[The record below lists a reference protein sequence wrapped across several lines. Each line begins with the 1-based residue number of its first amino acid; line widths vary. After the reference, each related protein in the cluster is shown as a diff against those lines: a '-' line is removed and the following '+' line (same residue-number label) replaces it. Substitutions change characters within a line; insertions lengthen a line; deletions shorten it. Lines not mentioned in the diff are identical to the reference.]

1 MPATRPST
9 FNTPQASTPQ
19 AASLEAALVQPVR
32 VSITNLR
39 TLETKE
45 VLANPRELEIAV
57 DVEWTEQK
65 VPGLSHVPL
74 QYENTGNVGFPL
86 ELYLSE
92 YQYSKEVVDDWRN
105 FLWAFA
111 YPDYDAS
118 DILEGAP
125 ARMMIVWPNVLS
137 LTCVLRSIRMKHVS
151 FALDG
156 RATRSIATIQTNE
169 IRDVRIG
176 ASDVRAQGVRRA
188 QATSAGST
196 PTSGAPST
204 PTGGSEIA

>member
-1 MPATRPST
+1 MPAARPST
-9 FNTPQASTPQ
+9 FNTPQSSTPQ
-19 AASLEAALVQPVR
+19 SASLEAALVKPVR
-32 VSITNLR
+32 VAITNLR
-39 TLETKE
+39 TFETKE
-45 VLANPRELEIAV
+45 VLANPRELEVVV

-65 VPGLSHVPL
+65 IPGLSHTVL
-74 QYENTGNVGFPL
+74 QYENTGNVGFPM

-92 YQYSKEVVDDWRN
+92 YQYSKEIVEDWRN

-111 YPDYDAS
+111 YADYDAS

-137 LTCVLRSIRMKHVS
+137 LTCVLRRISMKHVS

-156 RATRSIATIQTNE
+156 RATRSIATIQTME

-176 ASDVRAQGVRRA
+176 ASDVRVQGIRRA
-188 QATSAGST
+188 QATSAGSA
-196 PTSGAPST
+196 PTSGGVGPG
-204 PTGGSEIA
+204 PNVG